1 MKKLK
6 FLVDTHDKYTRE
18 KIKKGDIKEY
28 NEDRAE
34 EILSARRGEGKP
46 YAVEVKTDKVETATK
61 KVKAETATKKTTKV
75 EGKTEKEAE

>member
-6 FLVDTHDKYTRE
+6 FLVDTHDKYTKE
-18 KIKKGDIKEY
+18 KIKKGDIKKY
-28 NEDRAE
+28 NDERAK

-46 YAVEVKTDKVETATK
+46 YAIEIKTDKVETATK

-75 EGKTEKEAE
+75 ESKTEKEAE

>member
-6 FLVDTHDKYTRE
+6 FLVDTHDKYTKD

-28 NEDRAE
+28 NDDRAK

-61 KVKAETATKKTTKV
+61 KVEAETATKKATKA
-75 EGKTEKEAE
+75 KTKADKED